1 MAFEEGVTLKSFQ
14 VTDYVKKIDSAQ
26 AEQKPPHWRGCCV
39 VVV

>member
-1 MAFEEGVTLKSFQ
+1 MAFEEGVRLKSFQ
-14 VTDYVKKIDSAQ
+14 VTDYVKKTDSAQ